1 MSLIEKIDEK
11 YKISIREKDSNTT
24 NTLRL
29 IKSSIKDKEISNR
42 VKQEDLSDGDILSLL
57 QSMIKQRK
65 DSIDAFDKANRKDL
79 IEKELNEIKII
90 ESFLPKQKNNDETK
104 KIIESIIKENGFDS
118 IKDMGKLMKI
128 VKSKYLGEVDMG
140 VVGTIAKSSLGK

>member
-11 YKISIREKDSNTT
+11 YKFSIREKDSNTT

-42 VKQEDLSDGDILSLL
+42 VKQEKLSDGDILLLL

-104 KIIESIIKENGFDS
+104 KIIETIIKENGFDS
-118 IKDMGKLMKI
+118 IKDMGKLIKI
-128 VKSKYLGEVDMG
+128 VKSEYLGEVDMG
-140 VVGTIAKSSLGK
+140 IVGTIAKSSLGK

>member
-11 YKISIREKDSNTT
+11 YKFSIREKDSNTT

-42 VKQEDLSDGDILSLL
+42 VKQEELSDGDILSLL

-65 DSIDAFDKANRKDL
+65 DSIDAFEKANRKDL

-104 KIIESIIKENGFDS
+104 KIVESIIKENGFDS

-128 VKSKYLGEVDMG
+128 VKSGYLGEVDMG
-140 VVGTIAKSSLGK
+140 IVGTIAKSSLGK

>member
-1 MSLIEKIDEK
+1 MSLKEKIDEK
-11 YKISIREKDSNTT
+11 YKFSIREKDSNTT

-42 VKQEDLSDGDILSLL
+42 VKEEELSDGDILLLL

-65 DSIDAFDKANRKDL
+65 DSIDAFDKANRGDL

-90 ESFLPKQKNNDETK
+90 ESFLPKQKNNDETN

-118 IKDMGKLMKI
+118 IKDMGTLMKI

-140 VVGTIAKSSLGK
+140 IVGTIAKSLLGK

>member
-11 YKISIREKDSNTT
+11 YKFSIREKDSNTT

-42 VKQEDLSDGDILSLL
+42 VKQEELSDGDILSLL
-57 QSMIKQRK
+57 QSMLKQRK
-65 DSIDAFDKANRKDL
+65 DSIDAFEKANRKDL

-104 KIIESIIKENGFDS
+104 KIVESIIKENGFDS

-128 VKSKYLGEVDMG
+128 VKSGYLGEVDMG
-140 VVGTIAKSSLGK
+140 IVGTIAKSSLGK

>member
-11 YKISIREKDSNTT
+11 YKFSIREKDSNTT

-42 VKQEDLSDGDILSLL
+42 VKQEELSDGDILLLL

-65 DSIDAFDKANRKDL
+65 DSIDAFNKANREDL

-104 KIIESIIKENGFDS
+104 KIIERIIEENGFDS

-128 VKSKYLGEVDMG
+128 VKSKHLGEVDMG
-140 VVGTIAKSSLGK
+140 VVGNIAKSLLGK